1 MMTSADRVLRD
12 FAAPYLRHRYS
23 ILFYTLLLTMV
34 AAPVLNALKL
44 SGILFELLVAACL
57 LAAVMPADAVRSR
70 PFLLVLMIVVW
81 LARPLTDWLGH
92 RLLSVMTLG
101 ISTLAGFLAA
111 VAALRFAMGATK
123 VDGEHLYAALS
134 AYLLAGT
141 CFGILYWV
149 LEQINSGTFFVSGE
163 FSQASAIYFS
173 FVTLATLGYGDIAPR
188 GDVARGLAIL
198 EGVGGQLFL
207 AVLVARLVSLYSRS
221 GNKSS

>member
-12 FAAPYLRHRYS
+12 FAEPYLRRRYS

-57 LAAVMPADAVRSR
+57 LAAVIPADAVRSR

-111 VAALRFAMGATK
+111 VAALRFAMGAKK
-123 VDGEHLYAALS
+123 VGGAHLYA
-134 AYLLAGT
+134 G
-141 CFGILYWV
+141 FM
-149 LEQINSGTFFVSGE
+149 
-163 FSQASAIYFS
+163 
-173 FVTLATLGYGDIAPR
+173 
-188 GDVARGLAIL
+188 
-198 EGVGGQLFL
+198 
-207 AVLVARLVSLYSRS
+207 
-221 GNKSS
+221 